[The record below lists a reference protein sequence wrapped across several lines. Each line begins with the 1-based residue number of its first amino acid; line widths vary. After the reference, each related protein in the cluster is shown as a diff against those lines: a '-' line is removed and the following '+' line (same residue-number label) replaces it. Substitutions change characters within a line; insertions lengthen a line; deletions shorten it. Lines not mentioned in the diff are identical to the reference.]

1 MCSAITEMVFE
12 CGPLASIVLPRSLGP
27 LFLPKRP
34 PIHRP
39 FGSRT
44 EQQRKRD
51 YGAQRRA
58 RGERNPYNAPW
69 PAIRLAH
76 LQAHPLCLFHMEQRQ
91 RVAAT
96 EVDHIDG
103 DAWNNSP
110 NNHRSL
116 CKRCHSART
125 ARDQGFAKRL

>member
-1 MCSAITEMVFE
+1 MPTK
-12 CGPLASIVLPRSLGP
+12 PPTHKPRG
-27 LFLPKRP
+27 
-34 PIHRP
+34 HR
-39 FGSRT
+39 S

-51 YGAQRRA
+51 YGRARLA

-69 PAIRLAH
+69 PAIRRAH
-76 LQAHPLCLFHMEQRQ
+76 LAAHPLCVFHMEQFGQ
-91 RVAAT
+91 RVPAN

-103 DAWNNSP
+103 DPWNNNP

-125 ARDQGFAKRL
+125 ARDQGFARK